1 MGFLAIGI
9 PTALVLAF
17 PEGYGAV
24 GFYAGLGVG
33 TMVALVGCAFRI
45 ATVFRTMERVT

>member
-1 MGFLAIGI
+1 VGFLAIGI

-17 PEGYGAV
+17 PAGYGAV